1 MGAHYKGWRE
11 ADAWAR
17 FWKGTS
23 TAQDQASGLV
33 AEEAVLGLTAGVRTA
48 ETDQRDRG
56 DGRSREWRSQLGGEA
71 RRLLTASR
79 RPRPRL
85 EELGWAPRGAWD
97 ERWTSWLG
105 GAAFG

>member
-33 AEEAVLGLTAGVRTA
+33 AEEAVLGLTAGIRTA
-48 ETDQRDRG
+48 ETDQ
-56 DGRSREWRSQLGGEA
+56 GRRATGEVGSGEA
-71 RRLLTASR
+71 SSEV
-79 RPRPRL
+79 RP
-85 EELGWAPRGAWD
+85 GAC
-97 ERWTSWLG
+97 
-105 GAAFG
+105 